1 MAGSV
6 KPTDD
11 DLIAALVALSPDG
24 VARQRR
30 DIVAMLSG
38 RGWTFVEIAVAV
50 GVTRSAVTNWVK
62 R

>member
-1 MAGSV
+1 M